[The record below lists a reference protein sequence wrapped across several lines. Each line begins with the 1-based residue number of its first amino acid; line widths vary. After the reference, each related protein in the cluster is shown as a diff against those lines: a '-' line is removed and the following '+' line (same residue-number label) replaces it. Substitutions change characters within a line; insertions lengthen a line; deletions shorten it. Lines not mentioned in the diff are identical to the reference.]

1 MQDEMR
7 IKARVGIG
15 LMKAVAND
23 PIHALDTGCR
33 KCLDEL
39 IRNLWGLA
47 VLLCCLAATIL
58 TRRAL
63 PLAET
68 DLRLR
73 LKATLN
79 TSITTNA

>member
-1 MQDEMR
+1 MQGEMR
-7 IKARVGIG
+7 IKAHVGIG
-15 LMKAVAND
+15 LIQAVAND

-39 IRNLWGLA
+39 IRNLRSLG
-47 VLLCCLAATIL
+47 VLLCCLVATIL

-73 LKATLN
+73 LKAKLN
-79 TSITTNA
+79 TSTTNA